1 METLDSLRTVLWVS
15 PDPRPDEIDEER
27 LQADRLLLIAQA
39 ERERLSV
46 YSKHRRSRSVFVVT
60 FALLAGAI
68 VLMYFTAPK
77 PPKTTAAA
85 SDARGVTLAVASG
98 IDNSAA
104 SAGVSSAEFV
114 KLSGPQAI
122 ATAAASQSSSGI
134 ALAQSEVKGQTL
146 FLHTTAGLLV
156 EVELK
161 SDKAEL
167 RFANDTKFCI
177 KFAALPKAASQSS
190 DSAC

>member
-1 METLDSLRTVLWVS
+1 
-15 PDPRPDEIDEER
+15 
-27 LQADRLLLIAQA
+27 
-39 ERERLSV
+39 
-46 YSKHRRSRSVFVVT
+46 VFVVT

-77 PPKTTAAA
+77 PPKTTAVA

>member
-1 METLDSLRTVLWVS
+1 LETLASLRTVLYVS
-15 PDPRPDEIDEER
+15 PDPRQAEIDEER

-46 YSKHRRSRSVFVVT
+46 YNKSRRSRSVFVVT
-60 FALLAGAI
+60 FGLLAGAI
-68 VLMYFTAPK
+68 VLMYFTAPR
-77 PPKTTAAA
+77 PPVNTSVA

-114 KLSGPQAI
+114 RLSGPQAI

-134 ALAQSEVKGQTL
+134 SLAQSEVKDQTL
-146 FLHTTAGLLV
+146 YLHTTAGLLV

-167 RFANDTKFCI
+167 RFAADKTFCI
-177 KFAALPKAASQSS
+177 KFASLPKAASQSS

>member
-1 METLDSLRTVLWVS
+1 MLQVS
-15 PDPRPDEIDEER
+15 SDTHQDDIDLER

-46 YSKHRRSRSVFVVT
+46 YNKSRRSKSVFVVT
-60 FALLAGAI
+60 FALLVGAI
-68 VLMYFTAPK
+68 VVMYFTAPR
-77 PPKTTAAA
+77 PPANTAVA

-114 KLSGPQAI
+114 RLSGPQAI

-134 ALAQSEVKGQTL
+134 SLAQSEVKDQTL
-146 FLHTTAGLLV
+146 YLHTTAGLLV

-167 RFANDTKFCI
+167 RFAADKTFCI